1 MFSGLIEAVG
11 EIVGVENIPDGSR
24 LTVRTELGSELEA
37 GESVSVN
44 GVCLTVAGRE
54 GESFTA
60 EVSPE
65 TARVTTVARWSR
77 GQAVNLERSLRVD
90 ARFGGHFVLGHVDG
104 IGRVRRVL
112 PQTDFHVLTIDFE
125 PDLAPYLVQKGSIAV
140 DGISLT
146 VAALRAEAFDVQI
159 VPYTWGHTALHSVGA
174 DAAVNLE
181 CDIIGKYVVRAVR
194 ETA

>member
-1 MFSGLIEAVG
+1 M
-11 EIVGVENIPDGSR
+11 SR
-24 LTVRTELGSELEA
+24 RLR
-37 GESVSVN
+37 
-44 GVCLTVAGRE
+44 AGRAAKRSTSN
-54 GESFTA
+54 GPSESTPGSA
-60 EVSPE
+60 GTSCWG
-65 TARVTTVARWSR
+65 TST
-77 GQAVNLERSLRVD
+77 
-90 ARFGGHFVLGHVDG
+90 G

-125 PDLAPYLVQKGSIAV
+125 QDLAPYLVQKGSIAV